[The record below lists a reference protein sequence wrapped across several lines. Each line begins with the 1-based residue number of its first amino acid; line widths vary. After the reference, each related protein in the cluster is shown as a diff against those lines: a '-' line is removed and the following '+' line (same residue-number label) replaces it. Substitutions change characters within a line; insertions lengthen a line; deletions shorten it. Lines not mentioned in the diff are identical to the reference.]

1 MPRLARPLN
10 DLQVSRARP
19 KATTY
24 RLADGNGLHL
34 EVSPSGTKSW
44 LVRYRLPGAATATPA
59 IIGRYPDT
67 TLLQAR
73 ARAEETQQAAR
84 RGIPTHGIRSRRR
97 AMAAEAVAQQAEDTQ
112 AERASFRATAERWI
126 EAKRSGWSV
135 ETFRKARL
143 VLDSYL
149 IPALGDEDIRT
160 LESRTVRPVLVEMH
174 SRVPVLAKKAK
185 QYAMGIVD
193 HAINEGLRGEDSR
206 LMLER
211 IFQRTAAGHMP
222 AVTENEAALGRVM
235 AAVDAYEGPVTRAAL
250 ILAATTAVRP
260 GNVAGARWEEIDLK
274 RGEWKIPAERMKTRQ
289 PFTTSLPRQAVD
301 ALKEMHKLTA
311 GREHVF
317 LSLTS
322 RAGHLH
328 RDALSKALRDM
339 GFRGK
344 QSAHGFRATFR
355 TLARERLGAEVD
367 VLEAQLAHAPRDE
380 VQAAYARAT
389 FKEQRR
395 QVLQQWADYLDQLR
409 EKAKRAR

>member
-1 MPRLARPLN
+1 
-10 DLQVSRARP
+10 
-19 KATTY
+19 
-24 RLADGNGLHL
+24 
-34 EVSPSGTKSW
+34 
-44 LVRYRLPGAATATPA
+44 
-59 IIGRYPDT
+59 
-67 TLLQAR
+67 
-73 ARAEETQQAAR
+73 
-84 RGIPTHGIRSRRR
+84 
-97 AMAAEAVAQQAEDTQ
+97 MAAEAVAQQAEDSQT
-112 AERASFRATAERWI
+112 ERALFRATSERWI
-126 EAKRSGWSV
+126 EAKRKGWSI

-149 IPALGDEDIRT
+149 IPALGSEDIRT
-160 LESRTVRPVLVEMH
+160 LESRTVRPVLMEMH

-222 AVTENEAALGRVM
+222 AVTENEGMLGRVM

-250 ILAATTAVRP
+250 IVAATTAVRP

-274 RGEWKIPAERMKTRQ
+274 RGEWHIPAERMKTRQ
-289 PFTTSLPRQAVD
+289 PFTTSLPGQAVD
-301 ALKEMHKLTA
+301 ALREMHKLTA

-322 RAGHLH
+322 KGGHLH
-328 RDALSKALRDM
+328 RDALSKALRDS

-367 VLEAQLAHAPRDE
+367 VLEAQLAHAPKDE

-389 FKEQRR
+389 FKAQRR
-395 QVLQQWADYLDQLR
+395 KVLQQWADYLDQLR
-409 EKAKRAR
+409 DKAKRGR

>member
-1 MPRLARPLN
+1 MPRLARPLT
-10 DLQVSRARP
+10 DLRVTSARP
-19 KATTY
+19 KAAAY

-34 EVSPSGTKSW
+34 EVSPAGTKSW

-59 IIGRYPDT
+59 IIGRYPDM

-73 ARAEETQQAAR
+73 ARAEEAQQAAR

-97 AMAAEAVAQQAEDTQ
+97 AMAAEAVAQLAEDTQ

-149 IPALGDEDIRT
+149 IPALGNEDVRT
-160 LESRTVRPVLVEMH
+160 LESRTVRPVLVETH

-211 IFQRTAAGHMP
+211 IFPRTAAGHMP
-222 AVTENEAALGRVM
+222 AVTENETALGRVM

-274 RGEWKIPAERMKTRQ
+274 RGEWNIPAERMKTRQ

-301 ALKEMHKLTA
+301 ALKGMHKLTA

-322 RAGHLH
+322 KAGHLH

-367 VLEAQLAHAPRDE
+367 VLEAQLAHAPRSE

-389 FKEQRR
+389 FKAQRR
-395 QVLQQWADYLDQLR
+395 EVLQQWADYLDQLR
-409 EKAKRAR
+409 GKAKRAR